1 MLMLLPLLLLTL
13 HACRRIRFWQRMGMP
28 LAARRRYRIASA
40 GLGGLILT
48 AMAMQELL
56 LLKAGL
62 LTWQTGLP
70 LHLCSLMGL
79 LTLPMLWTRQPLLLN
94 VSFFAGIPGAAL
106 ALVFPAVVDT
116 PWPRITALAFD
127 ALHAGLVCAPL
138 LPMAMG
144 WRPEPGG
151 AHGAWW
157 TLLLAACVVSFVNG
171 VTGANYLFLAGPVD
185 GTPLV
190 FLARWGSRV
199 YRLLLMMLTTLVL
212 TAEAALLHLLQRL
225 RLQGRGVPMP

>member
-1 MLMLLPLLLLTL
+1 MQMLLPLLLLTL

-28 LAARRRYRIASA
+28 LAARRRYRIAAA

-48 AMAMQELL
+48 AMAMQELI

-79 LTLPMLWTRQPLLLN
+79 LTLPMLWTRHPLLLN
-94 VSFFAGIPGAAL
+94 AAFFAGIPGATL

-116 PWPRITALAFD
+116 PWPRMTALAFD
-127 ALHAGLVCAPL
+127 ALHAGLVCAPF

-144 WRPEPGG
+144 WRPQPVG
-151 AHGAWW
+151 ALGAWW
-157 TLLLAACVVSFVNG
+157 TLLLAACTASLING
-171 VTGANYLFLAGPVD
+171 LTGANYLFLAGPVD
-185 GTPLV
+185 GTPLML
-190 FLARWGSRV
+190 LARWGSRV
-199 YRLLLMMLTTLVL
+199 YRLLLMTLTTLVL
-212 TAEAALLHLLQRL
+212 AGEAALLRLLQRL
-225 RLQGRGVPMP
+225 RVQGRGIPSS

>member
-1 MLMLLPLLLLTL
+1 MLLLPLFLLTL

-28 LAARRRYRIASA
+28 LAARRRYRLAAA
-40 GLGGLILT
+40 GLGGLILF
-48 AMAMQELL
+48 AMALQELI

-94 VSFFAGIPGAAL
+94 ASFFAGLPGAAL
-106 ALVFPAVVDT
+106 ALIFPAVLDT
-116 PWPRITALAFD
+116 PWPRVTALAFD
-127 ALHAGLVCAPL
+127 VLHAGLVCAPL
-138 LPMAMG
+138 LPMATG

-151 AHGAWW
+151 ALGAWW
-157 TLLLAACVVSFVNG
+157 TLLLAACVASFVNG

-185 GTPLV
+185 GTPLLL
-190 FLARWGSRV
+190 LARWGSRV
-199 YRLLLMMLTTLVL
+199 YRLLLMLLASLVL
-212 TAEAALLHLLQRL
+212 AGEAALLRLIRRL
-225 RLQGRGVPMP
+225 RLPVREAWRP